1 MRPHHLFA
9 VFKQAAKSVN
19 AKRPPTVTDTVI
31 CFDYNDLHHFTISLR
46 DSKLFIS
53 IQETETDGVNV
64 TTTSYTM
71 IDDIGRLYTE
81 VTQKIIRTPW
91 YVVCG
96 NLDAGYFVSVWRQL
110 CLIANDA
117 IRAELGLPKAAPTW

>member
-9 VFKQAAKSVN
+9 VFKQATKSVN

-71 IDDIGRLYTE
+71 IDDIGRLYIE